1 MTANE
6 TPPSIVNYVSP
17 SPASGIA
24 TPSNDDPRT
33 NLCMPNPYKKNRT
46 PTVPTT
52 INLSSPTN
60 NLQYEMA
67 PVFKHSTLSNRT
79 NQGYTSGIVLYDQFA
94 SKEGFPI
101 FENLTPKDIEAS
113 SFRHIAIKFAEWIAN
128 GNARTRSGQKYVSG
142 HTTLP
147 QYFSN
152 WYNAVMKDSRFYEVL
167 STQNPS
173 LWHGGMTENLSR
185 RLTNASL
192 NNGVNLISNNS
203 SITRCTFENLIRHIL
218 LSSKG
223 DPHKERDA
231 WEIR

>member
-1 MTANE
+1 MSANE
-6 TPPSIVNYVSP
+6 SP
-17 SPASGIA
+17 SPPSGIA
-24 TPSNDDPRT
+24 GAAASSANDDDPRT
-33 NLCMPNPYKKNRT
+33 NLCMPNPYKKKHHT
-46 PTVPTT
+46 PSVP
-52 INLSSPTN
+52 IVNLSPT

-67 PVFKHSTLSNRT
+67 PIFNHSTLADRT
-79 NQGYTSGIVLYDQFA
+79 NQGYNSGTVLYDQFA
-94 SKEGFPI
+94 KKEGFPI
-101 FENLTPKDIEAS
+101 FDKLEPKDIEAS

-128 GNARTRSGQKYVSG
+128 GNALTKYGKKYSSG

-152 WYNAVMKDSRFYEVL
+152 WYNAVLKDSRFYEVL

-173 LWHGGMTENLSR
+173 LWHAGMTEHLSR

-203 SITRCTFENLIRHIL
+203 SITRSTFENLIRNIL

-223 DPHKERDA
+223 DSHKERDA